1 MPRLSA
7 VEGDDASPLY
17 RRAPPLASK
26 LEHVEAPVDPTSSP
40 FKHAALA
47 DFDEALASFASSE
60 MFRMC
65 DVGDPWTTNDMDLS
79 ASSGQTRVDSPVYG
93 RLGECVETDD
103 NNPLS
108 LPHPPPHPRYGHAD
122 SLVVPTDGKPWWSDP
137 RESADVPLNA
147 TPSINPGLFTLT
159 PAQRHQLQARQHSA
173 YPPPRPPAPAA
184 RKRASRAADTPKRKR
199 ELGAKGF
206 GEQKRGTRTTS
217 KYRGVTHHCRTGRW
231 EAHIWEDGKQVYLG
245 GFDSEQQA
253 ALAYDVAAIKC
264 RGEEASTN
272 FDMNDYA
279 QELAALNS
287 VGKEE
292 LVLSLRRQSKGFVKG
307 SSKFRGVTRH
317 QKGRWEARIGQ
328 LVGRKYRYLGLYD
341 QEEEAA
347 VAYDTEA
354 VRQKGFDAVTN
365 FDLSEYADVLAE
377 VSLFLFPY
385 FYLLRTGNYTD
396 VVFCLGVRVSAGG
409 RGRVR
414 GGCVRGARVR
424 RVRPVPRAVI
434 QRRRRDRV
442 RVRVRRRGDERVPG
456 PAAPVEDGH
465 RGRRHRRPHRGVYHV
480 HAVVLRA

>member
-1 MPRLSA
+1 
-7 VEGDDASPLY
+7 
-17 RRAPPLASK
+17 
-26 LEHVEAPVDPTSSP
+26 
-40 FKHAALA
+40 
-47 DFDEALASFASSE
+47 
-60 MFRMC
+60 
-65 DVGDPWTTNDMDLS
+65 
-79 ASSGQTRVDSPVYG
+79 
-93 RLGECVETDD
+93 
-103 NNPLS
+103 
-108 LPHPPPHPRYGHAD
+108 
-122 SLVVPTDGKPWWSDP
+122 
-137 RESADVPLNA
+137 
-147 TPSINPGLFTLT
+147 
-159 PAQRHQLQARQHSA
+159 
-173 YPPPRPPAPAA
+173 
-184 RKRASRAADTPKRKR
+184 
-199 ELGAKGF
+199 
-206 GEQKRGTRTTS
+206 
-217 KYRGVTHHCRTGRW
+217 VTHHCRTGRW

-377 VSLFLFPY
+377 HHALRRARRTLSHPIPEPDDPNAPASLPAASIKQRLKAASESSF
-385 FYLLRTGNYTD
+385 
-396 VVFCLGVRVSAGG
+396 GG
-409 RGRVR
+409 MR
-414 GGCVRGARVR
+414 
-424 RVRPVPRAVI
+424 
-434 QRRRRDRV
+434 
-442 RVRVRRRGDERVPG
+442 EG
-456 PAAPVEDGH
+456 PAAEREPRGEAIDAVRAFFRDAGVEKALTPMDPIREMATNAGNAAA
-465 RGRRHRRPHRGVYHV
+465 
-480 HAVVLRA
+480 AVAAARERNARTTWAPMNDKGTLLDDEGDLEEEDVGGGGKTTIQALRAMVREARTQLASTQRQLEVAMIGTDDGMGTGDRDVDEGKN